1 MKFEPMNRRELS
13 EKLAVGDPRERMRL
27 LSKHPDLCDAA
38 LASALQEFC
47 YKAWTSEPRKVSGA
61 VAALRDLRGLSDDS
75 EVAGHFHW
83 ASAIEHLV
91 DSKLIEALA
100 SIDESEAAFLRSG
113 NRHAAANTQ
122 ISKLYALALL
132 GRYGE
137 AIDCGIRARA
147 ELIAANDLFSAA
159 KVEHNIGNLYLR
171 RDLYAESEPFLRA
184 AFRRFEKLGDQAQA
198 AMLENNLAFA
208 KAAQN
213 EFAEAERIYRRGL
226 RRARKHGLTAIEA
239 DIEASVSKLQLFQGN
254 YDRAFSHLE
263 KARGIY
269 ESLGMATHAVTT
281 ELEIADLYLEL
292 NLIPEAIGLYKQTE
306 KRFAALGMQAELA
319 RNLRNHARALLATGE
334 EDSAGP
340 MLAESE
346 RLFMAEGNPIAAAEL
361 KLTRAFGLFQ
371 QADLDAAWSEATK
384 AGRTFR
390 SGNSRRNEIL
400 ADLLRG
406 EIAAAK
412 GDLST
417 ADAILRSSHEN
428 ARGNSLQ
435 AEFMSLATLGRIN
448 RDEKLL
454 EDAIAM
460 AEESR
465 AALASE
471 EFRISF
477 LKDKLEPYDELVKL
491 RLAAGD
497 VEGAFRWH
505 ERSRSKTLLE
515 SIGTNDGTANGDPR
529 LIELRAEL
537 NWYYSRLNRDDEAAM
552 SDNHAR
558 ELRKQARVLEAEF
571 AELSRRR
578 GSGTRAGVARGVRV
592 PETVRELLGDA
603 TLIEYTVLDGQLG
616 AFVIGRSSIEFVASL
631 ANERWVADEVQ
642 RLLLQAKTA
651 RLEGHL
657 STTSLEA
664 SAARLR
670 RHSHRLY
677 EALLRP
683 FEPVIG
689 NGPVIVAPAGS
700 LHYLPFQSLHDG
712 TRYVVDKW
720 AVSVTPSAGVL
731 LNTNGGALAAPQSIV
746 LAGVTSKT
754 TPLVADEISEI
765 AGMFPS
771 AVKLVDKKASVG
783 NLERHLD
790 ACQVVHLACHGTFR
804 PDNPSFSALALHG
817 GNLTVRDVGRLRLD
831 GKMVVLSA
839 CETGLNRV
847 VSGEEL
853 IGLTQGFLSAGAT
866 TLLMSLWN
874 VNDRST
880 KELMKTFYCE
890 ILKGRS
896 ASESLQI
903 AQTCL
908 LKQHPHPYFWSPF
921 VVVGR

>member
-1 MKFEPMNRRELS
+1 MNFEPMNRRELS
-13 EKLAVGDPRERMRL
+13 EQLAAADSEDRKLL
-27 LSKHPDLCDAA
+27 LSNHADLCDAQLAAA
-38 LASALQEFC
+38 LREFC

-61 VAALRDLRGLSDDS
+61 VAALRDLVGMTD
-75 EVAGHFHW
+75 EPEIEGHLHW

-91 DSKLIEALA
+91 EGKLEESLS
-100 SIDESEAAFLRSG
+100 SIDRSERIFLDCG
-113 NRHAAANTQ
+113 NKLAAANTQ
-122 ISKLYALALL
+122 ISKLFALALL
-132 GRYGE
+132 GRYDE
-137 AIDCGIRARA
+137 AVDCGLRARSDLVA
-147 ELIAANDLFSAA
+147 ENDLFSAA
-159 KVEHNIGNLYLR
+159 KIEHNIGNLYLR
-171 RDLYAESEPFLRA
+171 RDLYAESEPFLRS

-213 EFAEAERIYRRGL
+213 EFSEAERIYRRGL

-239 DIEASVSKLQLFQGN
+239 DIEASISKLQLFQGN
-254 YDRAFSHLE
+254 YDPAFSHLE

-306 KRFAALGMQAELA
+306 ERFAELGMQAELA

-340 MLAESE
+340 KLSESE
-346 RLFMAEGNPIAAAEL
+346 RLFVAEGNPIAAAEL
-361 KLTRAFGLFQ
+361 KLIRAFDRFK
-371 QADLDAAWSEATK
+371 QADLDTAWSEATE
-384 AGRTFR
+384 AGTTFR
-390 SGNSRRNEIL
+390 SGKSRRNEIL

-417 ADAILRSSHEN
+417 AGAILRNSREN

-435 AEFMSLATLGRIN
+435 AEFMSLATLGRISA
-448 RDEKLL
+448 DEKLL
-454 EDAIAM
+454 EDAIAL

-477 LKDKLEPYDELVKL
+477 LTDKLEPYNELVKL

-497 VEGAFRWH
+497 VRGAFRWH

-515 SIGTNDGTANGDPR
+515 SIGTNNDSAHGDPR
-529 LIELRAEL
+529 LNELRAEL
-537 NWYYSRLNRDDEAAM
+537 NWYYSRLNRDDDGGMNE
-552 SDNHAR
+552 DQAR
-558 ELRKQARVLEAEF
+558 EIRRQARALETEF

-578 GSGTRAGVARGVRV
+578 GSGSQATGARGVIE
-592 PETVRELLGDA
+592 PETIGDLLGDA
-603 TLIEYTVLDGQLG
+603 TLIEFAVLDGEFG
-616 AFVIGRSSIEFVASL
+616 AFVINRSAFEFVPSL
-631 ANERWVADEVQ
+631 ANAAWVVDEVQ
-642 RLLLQAKTA
+642 RMLLQLKTA

-657 STTSLEA
+657 SDASLET

-670 RHSHRLY
+670 RHSQRIY
-677 EALLRP
+677 DALVRP
-683 FEPVIG
+683 FESFMNSERIVI
-689 NGPVIVAPAGS
+689 APAGA
-700 LHYLPFQSLHDG
+700 LHYLPLQALHDG
-712 TRYVVDKW
+712 TRFVVEKW
-720 AVSVTPSAGVL
+720 AVSITPSAAVL
-731 LNTNGGALAAPQSIV
+731 LNTGCSERTTPDSIL

-754 TPLVADEISEI
+754 TPLVADEIDEI
-765 AGMFPS
+765 GAMFPS
-771 AVKLVDKKASVG
+771 SVKLVNKKASVG

-790 ACQVVHLACHGTFR
+790 ASQVLHLACHGTFR
-804 PDNPSFSALALHG
+804 PDNPSFSALALHD
-817 GNLTVRDVGRLRLD
+817 GNLTVRDVGRLGLE

-896 ASESLQI
+896 ASESLRT

-908 LKQHPHPYFWSPF
+908 LKVTPHPYFWSPF